1 MNIFLR
7 IYNTL
12 FCTMQRQDLSRWE
25 HPVNTDMPIYGVYHV
40 FCADGWQSLV
50 KAQVEHLRTSGLLD
64 ATAKLYVSCVA
75 LHEGDVDILQQI
87 VNSDKLKIISAVN
100 NPRVFEYPALEFLRE
115 KAEKEDCMFYYF
127 HTKGVSFFTEKRK
140 DHRFAKFK
148 RRVDAWRILMEYFLM
163 DKWQA
168 AANVLLD
175 GYDTYGCNRY
185 PPKPAPY
192 RMYAGNFWWATSKYI
207 RTLPHFDYTALQNNR
222 FYAEDWLYENHLE
235 DIKDFSGFDT
245 VAQLYRVYLP
255 PTFYQTNSK
264 PVFPLLKFIFRYNV
278 VKIRKNIFKYNYDN
292 HLNRKYQKS

>member
-12 FCTMQRQDLSRWE
+12 FCTMQCQDLSRWE
-25 HPVNTDMPIYGVYHV
+25 HPVNTDIPIYGVYHV

-64 ATAKLYVSCVA
+64 ATAKFYVSCVA
-75 LHEGDVDILQQI
+75 LHEGDVDILKQI
-87 VNSDKLKIISAVN
+87 VNSDKLEIISAVN

-115 KAEKEDCMFYYF
+115 KADKEDCLFYYF

-148 RRVDAWRILMEYFLM
+148 RRVNAWRMLMEYFLM

-168 AANVLLD
+168 AVNVLLD
-175 GYDTYGCNRY
+175 GYDTYGCYRY

-192 RMYAGNFWWATSKYI
+192 IMYAGNFWWATSKYI
-207 RTLPHFDYTALQNNR
+207 RSLSHLDCSGGITDR
-222 FYAEDWLYENHLE
+222 FLAERWLYNAHPH
-235 DIKDFSGFDT
+235 DFSAFDT
-245 VAQLYRVYLP
+245 IALLYRIYLP
-255 PTFYQTNSK
+255 PAFYQTNSK

>member
-50 KAQVEHLRTSGLLD
+50 KVQVEHLRSSGLLD

-75 LHEGDVDILQQI
+75 LHDGDVDILKQI
-87 VNSDKLKIISAVN
+87 VNSDKLEIISAVD

-115 KAEKEDCMFYYF
+115 KAEKEDCLFYYF
-127 HTKGVSFFTEKRK
+127 HTKGVSFFTDKRK
-140 DHRFAKFK
+140 DHCFAKFK
-148 RRVDAWRILMEYFLM
+148 RRVDAWRILMEYFLV

-175 GYDTYGCNRY
+175 GYDTYGCYRY

-192 RMYAGNFWWATSKYI
+192 IMYAGNFWWATSKYI
-207 RTLPHFDYTALQNNR
+207 RSLPHLDISGDITDR
-222 FYAEDWLYENHLE
+222 FLAERWLYKAHPH
-235 DIKDFSGFDT
+235 DFSAFDT
-245 VAQLYRVYLP
+245 IALLYRVYLP
-255 PTFYQTNSK
+255 PVFYQTNSK
-264 PVFPLLKFIFRYNV
+264 PILPLLKFVFRYNV

>member
-50 KAQVEHLRTSGLLD
+50 KVQVEHLRSSGLLD

-75 LHEGDVDILQQI
+75 LHDGDVDILKQI
-87 VNSDKLKIISAVN
+87 VNSDKLEIISAVD
-100 NPRVFEYPALEFLRE
+100 NPRVFEYPALELLRE
-115 KAEKEDCMFYYF
+115 KAEKEDCLFYYF

-140 DHRFAKFK
+140 DHCFAKFK

-175 GYDTYGCNRY
+175 GYDTYGCYRY

-192 RMYAGNFWWATSKYI
+192 IMYAGNFWWATSKYI
-207 RTLPHFDYTALQNNR
+207 RSLPHLDISGDITDR
-222 FYAEDWLYENHLE
+222 FLAERWLYKAHPH
-235 DIKDFSGFDT
+235 DFSAFDT
-245 VAQLYRVYLP
+245 IALLYRVYLP
-255 PTFYQTNSK
+255 PVFYQTNSK
-264 PVFPLLKFIFRYNV
+264 PILPLLKFVFRYNV

>member
-50 KAQVEHLRTSGLLD
+50 KVQVEHLRSSGLLD

-75 LHEGDVDILQQI
+75 LHDGDVDILKQI
-87 VNSDKLKIISAVN
+87 VNSDKLEIISAVD

-115 KAEKEDCMFYYF
+115 KAEKEDSLFYYF
-127 HTKGVSFFTEKRK
+127 HTKGVSFFTDKRK
-140 DHRFAKFK
+140 DHCFAKFK

-175 GYDTYGCNRY
+175 GYDTYGCYRY

-192 RMYAGNFWWATSKYI
+192 IMYAGNFWWATSKYI
-207 RTLPHFDYTALQNNR
+207 RSLPHLDISGDITDR
-222 FYAEDWLYENHLE
+222 FLAERWLYKAHPH
-235 DIKDFSGFDT
+235 DFSAFDT
-245 VAQLYRVYLP
+245 IALLYRIYLP
-255 PTFYQTNSK
+255 PVFYQTNSK
-264 PVFPLLKFIFRYNV
+264 PILPLLKFVFRYNV

>member
-1 MNIFLR
+1 MNIFFR

-12 FCTMQRQDLSRWE
+12 FCTMQRQDLTRWE

-50 KAQVEHLRTSGLLD
+50 KTQVEHLRSSGLLD
-64 ATAKLYVSCVA
+64 ATAKFYVSCVA
-75 LHEGDVDILQQI
+75 LHDGDVDILKQI
-87 VNSDKLKIISAVN
+87 VNSDKLEIISAVD

-115 KAEKEDCMFYYF
+115 KADKEDCLFYYF

-148 RRVDAWRILMEYFLM
+148 RRVDAWRMLMEYFLM

-175 GYDTYGCNRY
+175 GYDTYGCYRY

-192 RMYAGNFWWATSKYI
+192 IMYAGNFWWATSKYI
-207 RTLPHFDYTALQNNR
+207 RCLPHLDSSGDITDR
-222 FYAEDWLYENHLE
+222 FLAERWLYNAHPH
-235 DIKDFSGFDT
+235 DFSAFDT
-245 VAQLYRVYLP
+245 IALLYRIYLP
-255 PTFYQTNSK
+255 PAFYQNNSK
-264 PVFPLLKFIFRYNV
+264 PVFALLKFVYRYNV

>member
-50 KAQVEHLRTSGLLD
+50 KVQVEHLRSSGLLD

-75 LHEGDVDILQQI
+75 LHDGDVDILKQI
-87 VNSDKLKIISAVN
+87 VNSDKLEIISAVD

-115 KAEKEDCMFYYF
+115 KAEKEDSLFYYF
-127 HTKGVSFFTEKRK
+127 HTKGVSFFTDKRK
-140 DHRFAKFK
+140 DHCFAKFK

-175 GYDTYGCNRY
+175 GYDTYGCYRY

-192 RMYAGNFWWATSKYI
+192 IMYAGNFWWATSRYI
-207 RTLPHFDYTALQNNR
+207 RSLPHLAISGDITDR
-222 FYAEDWLYENHLE
+222 FLAERWLYKAHPH
-235 DIKDFSGFDT
+235 DFSAFDT
-245 VAQLYRVYLP
+245 IALLYRIYLP
-255 PTFYQTNSK
+255 PVFYQTNSK
-264 PVFPLLKFIFRYNV
+264 PILPLLKFVFRYNV

>member
-50 KAQVEHLRTSGLLD
+50 KVQVEHLRSSGLLD

-75 LHEGDVDILQQI
+75 LHDGDVDILKQI
-87 VNSDKLKIISAVN
+87 VNSDKLEIISAVD
-100 NPRVFEYPALEFLRE
+100 NPRVFEYPALKLLRE
-115 KAEKEDCMFYYF
+115 KAEKEDCLFYYF

-140 DHRFAKFK
+140 DHCFAKFK

-175 GYDTYGCNRY
+175 GYDTYGCYRY

-192 RMYAGNFWWATSKYI
+192 IMYAGNFWWATSKYI
-207 RTLPHFDYTALQNNR
+207 RSLPHLDISGDITDR
-222 FYAEDWLYENHLE
+222 FLAERWLYKAHPH
-235 DIKDFSGFDT
+235 DFSAFDT
-245 VAQLYRVYLP
+245 IALLYRVYLP
-255 PTFYQTNSK
+255 PVFYQTNSK
-264 PVFPLLKFIFRYNV
+264 PILPLLKFVFRYNV

>member
-50 KAQVEHLRTSGLLD
+50 KVQVEHLRGSGLLD

-75 LHEGDVDILQQI
+75 LHDGDVDILKQI
-87 VNSDKLKIISAVN
+87 INSDKLEIISAVD
-100 NPRVFEYPALEFLRE
+100 NPRVYEYPALEFLRE
-115 KAEKEDCMFYYF
+115 KAEKEDSLFYYF
-127 HTKGVSFFTEKRK
+127 HTKGVSFFTDKRK
-140 DHRFAKFK
+140 DHCFAKFK

-175 GYDTYGCNRY
+175 GYDTYGCYRY

-192 RMYAGNFWWATSKYI
+192 IMYAGNFWWATSKYI
-207 RTLPHFDYTALQNNR
+207 RSLPHLDISGDITDR
-222 FYAEDWLYENHLE
+222 FLAERWLYKAHPH
-235 DIKDFSGFDT
+235 DFSAFDT
-245 VAQLYRVYLP
+245 IALLYRVYLP
-255 PTFYQTNSK
+255 PVFYQTNSK
-264 PVFPLLKFIFRYNV
+264 PILPLLKFVFRYNV